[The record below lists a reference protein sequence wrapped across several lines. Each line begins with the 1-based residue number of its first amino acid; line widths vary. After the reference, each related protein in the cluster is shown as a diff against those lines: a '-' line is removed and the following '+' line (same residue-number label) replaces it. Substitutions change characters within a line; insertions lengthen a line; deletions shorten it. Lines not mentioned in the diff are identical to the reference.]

1 MAYDNTN
8 SGFIGKNQ
16 NKTEDKHPDLKG
28 SINIEGVEYWLS
40 AWKNSKGYGM
50 KFTRKEEQQSQ
61 RPAPRQEYR
70 APSQDSAKARQL
82 APRSNSGGFEDMDSD
97 IPFANPL
104 RGARHLVM

>member
-16 NKTEDKHPDLKG
+16 NKTEEKHPDLKG

-50 KFTRKEEQQSQ
+50 KFTKKDDKPQQAPQQGYRK
-61 RPAPRQEYR
+61 
-70 APSQDSAKARQL
+70 PSQDGAKARQL
-82 APRSNSGGFEDMDSD
+82 PPQRNSGGFEDMDD
-97 IPFANPL
+97 CPF
-104 RGARHLVM
+104 

>member
-16 NKTEDKHPDLKG
+16 NKTDEKHPDLKG

-50 KFTRKEEQQSQ
+50 KFTRKEDQSP
-61 RPAPRQEYR
+61 RPAPRQEHR
-70 APSQDSAKARQL
+70 VPSQDGAKARQL
-82 APRSNSGGFEDMDSD
+82 APKREEFLPRDTDFANDSD
-97 IPFANPL
+97 IPF
-104 RGARHLVM
+104 